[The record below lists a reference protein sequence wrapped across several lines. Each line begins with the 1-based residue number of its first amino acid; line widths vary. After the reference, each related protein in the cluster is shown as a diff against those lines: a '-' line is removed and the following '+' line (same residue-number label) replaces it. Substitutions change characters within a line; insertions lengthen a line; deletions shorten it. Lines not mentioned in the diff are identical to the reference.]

1 MQYFYRVQSGDT
13 LYDIARRWGLPL
25 ENLIA
30 ANNLRSPYTIF
41 IGQQLAVPPGVNSVR
56 VKPGDTIYKISQ
68 AFRIPT
74 SVIIEANQL
83 QAPYIIIEGQ
93 LLEVPPGVPYY
104 VVQPGDTLYQSAL
117 RFNVITGGIPNTDI
131 IREVNNLPSNFLLPG
146 IRLTIPYAPTGDEG
160 LIAYTSGSTGHFD
173 LWLFKPKNGRSR
185 QLTNGL
191 GDSLSRPEWSP
202 NNQYIAFIGINRNV
216 YIVYV
221 QTGAIS
227 LIDRLN
233 KNDSLTLD
241 WSPDSSMIAY
251 TKQNQIILYDILS
264 HQAQRILQP
273 GVRDVQWFPS
283 GVELLFVAND
293 SSAINQLYRI
303 RRNGSGKIQITH
315 NTAGPLNEVKLSP
328 DGNFALYTSPGA
340 SISIIYTVELSTGT
354 VYEIAGGPLAK
365 NYYPTWSPDSLRIA
379 YSATAFETQGYFS
392 QIRVVDRKAENDR
405 ILAISNCFATPATW
419 SSSGRSIGYLSGCSR
434 QEFATEVWVVNINH
448 PVPIRQ
454 LTESSLLSLQW
465 SPLPITETPLITFT
479 SQQYRVRFSY
489 PSNWQ
494 KVNEERYEGED
505 GFFQITALSSN
516 ENLDTVCRNEAFHP
530 LLPYGSSPQ
539 IRHYSIQNQPACLI
553 FPSADQLAEM
563 RNQAALIVTYP
574 LPLEIEGSSYPY
586 FILWVD
592 SQHIQ
597 RLSSTLSFL

>member
-13 LYDIARRWGLPL
+13 LYEIARRWGLPL
-25 ENLIA
+25 ESLIA

-41 IGQQLAVPPGVNSVR
+41 IDQQLAVPPGVNSVR
-56 VKPGDTIYKISQ
+56 VKPGDTVYMISQ
-68 AFRIPT
+68 AFQIPT

-83 QAPYIIIEGQ
+83 QPPYIIIEGQ
-93 LLEVPPGVPYY
+93 LLKVPPGVPYY
-104 VVQPGDTLYQSAL
+104 EVQPGDTLYQIAL
-117 RFNVITGGIPNTDI
+117 RFNVITGGIPNTEL
-131 IREVNNLPSNFLLPG
+131 IRQVNNLPSNLLFPG
-146 IRLTIPYAPTGDEG
+146 KRLAIPYAPTGDEG
-160 LIAYTSGSTGHFD
+160 LIAYTFESERHFD
-173 LWLFKPKNGRSR
+173 IWLYNPKNGGNR

-202 NNQYIAFIGINRNV
+202 NSQYISFIGINRNI
-216 YIVYV
+216 YIVHV
-221 QTGAIS
+221 QTGAIA
-227 LIDRLN
+227 LIDRLSE
-233 KNDSLTLD
+233 NDSLTLD

-251 TKQNQIILYDILS
+251 AKQNQIILYHILS

-293 SSAINQLYRI
+293 PSGVNQLYRI
-303 RRNGSGKIQITH
+303 RRNGTGKIQMTE
-315 NTAGPLNEVKLSP
+315 NTTGTLNDVKLSP

-354 VYEIAGGPLAK
+354 VYEIEGGLLAK

-392 QIRVVDRKAENDR
+392 QIRVVSRRGENDQ
-405 ILAISNCFATPATW
+405 ILAISNCFATPVTW

-434 QEFATEVWVVNINH
+434 QEFATELWVIYVNH

-454 LTESSLLSLQW
+454 LTGSTLMSLQW
-465 SPLPITETPLITFT
+465 SPLPITETPLNTFI
-479 SQQYRVRFSY
+479 SQKYRVKFTF

-505 GFFQITALSSN
+505 GFFQISALSSD
-516 ENLDTVCRNEAFHP
+516 ENLETVCRNEAFHL

-539 IRHYSIQNQPACLI
+539 IRHHYIQNQPSCLI
-553 FPSADQLAEM
+553 LPSADQPAEM
-563 RNQAALIVTYP
+563 RN
-574 LPLEIEGSSYPY
+574 
-586 FILWVD
+586 
-592 SQHIQ
+592 
-597 RLSSTLSFL
+597 

>member
-1 MQYFYRVQSGDT
+1 MQYFYTVQSGDT
-13 LYDIARRWGLPL
+13 LYGIARRWGLPL
-25 ENLIA
+25 ESLIA
-30 ANNLRSPYTIF
+30 ANNLRPPYTIF

-56 VKPGDTIYKISQ
+56 VKPGDTVYKISQ

-74 SVIIEANQL
+74 SIIIEANQL
-83 QAPYIIIEGQ
+83 QPPYLIIEGQ

-104 VVQPGDTLYQSAL
+104 VVQPGDTLYQLAL
-117 RFNVITGGIPNTDI
+117 RFNVITGGIPNTDL
-131 IREVNNLPSNFLLPG
+131 IRQVNNLPSNLLLPG
-146 IRLTIPYAPTGDEG
+146 MRLTIPYAPTGDEG

-173 LWLFKPKNGRSR
+173 LWLFNPKNGRSR

-202 NNQYIAFIGINRNV
+202 NSQYIAFIGINRNV
-216 YIVYV
+216 YIVHV
-221 QTGAIS
+221 QTGA
-227 LIDRLN
+227 LVVIDRLSE
-233 KNDSLTLD
+233 NDSLTLD
-241 WSPDSSMIAY
+241 WSPDSSMISY
-251 TKQNQIILYDILS
+251 TKQNQIILYHILS

-293 SSAINQLYRI
+293 SSGINQLYRI
-303 RRNGSGKIQITH
+303 RRNGTGKIQITQ

-354 VYEIAGGPLAK
+354 VYEIEGGPLAK

-379 YSATAFETQGYFS
+379 YSATAFETQGYYS
-392 QIRVVDRKAENDR
+392 QIRVVDRKGENDR
-405 ILAISNCFATPATW
+405 ILAISNCFATPVTW

-434 QEFATEVWVVNINH
+434 QEFATEMWVVNVNH

-454 LTESSLLSLQW
+454 LTRSSLMSLQW
-465 SPLPITETPLITFT
+465 SPLPITETPLNTFT
-479 SQQYRVRFSY
+479 SQKYQIRFSY

-505 GFFQITALSSN
+505 GFFQISALSSD

-539 IRHYSIQNQPACLI
+539 IRHHSIQNQPACLI

-563 RNQAALIVTYP
+563 RNQAALIVTV
-574 LPLEIEGSSYPY
+574 SASN
-586 FILWVD
+586 
-592 SQHIQ
+592 
-597 RLSSTLSFL
+597 RNRR